1 MPHDYRKV
9 PPRRRRWALLVAA
22 AALIAVGSATLWR
35 WSAAH
40 SPAAAVASPPPV
52 QVTVAPVERRDVP
65 IYVSGLGAVQAS
77 VSVTI
82 RSQVDGVLQDVLFT
96 EGQRVKKDDVLAKID
111 PRLFQAALDQAI
123 AKKAQDQAQLIA
135 AEKDLARYTTL
146 GPKGFATQ
154 QSIDQQQGKVDQLK
168 ASIQAD
174 AAAIETAQTQLAYT
188 TIVAPSD
195 GRIGVRLVDPGNIVH
210 AADQTA
216 LATLVQTEPIAVMF
230 TLPAQLLDDVRAAM
244 RRGAVEVT
252 AFDADNRQA
261 LATGTLL
268 LIDNSIDQATAT
280 MRLKA
285 MFANEGGALWPGE
298 FVNAR
303 VLIDTRHDALV
314 VPSVAVQR
322 GPKGL
327 FAWAVTVGGT
337 AQMRPIEAGPAHR
350 RPDDRDLGPRRRTT
364 VSSLMGS
371 TGCGRARLSALR
383 RRRRRARDAPA

>member
-1 MPHDYRKV
+1 MPV
-9 PPRRRRWALLVAA
+9 
-22 AALIAVGSATLWR
+22 
-35 WSAAH
+35 
-40 SPAAAVASPPPV
+40 
-52 QVTVAPVERRDVP
+52 
-65 IYVSGLGAVQAS
+65 YVSGLGAVQAS

-123 AKKAQDQAQLIA
+123 AKKAQDEAQLVA
-135 AEKDLARYTTL
+135 AQKDLVRYTTL

-168 ASIQAD
+168 GSIEAD

-244 RRGAVEVT
+244 KRGPVEVT
-252 AFDADNRQA
+252 AFDADNRAA

-268 LIDNSIDQATAT
+268 LIDNTIDQATAT

-285 MFANEGGALWPGE
+285 MFANENGALWPGE

-327 FAWAVTVGGT
+327 FAWVAGADGT
-337 AQMRPIEAGPAHR
+337 AQMRPIEAGPASGDVTIVTSGLAAGDR
-350 RPDDRDLGPRRRTT
+350 VVTEGQYRLRPGAP
-364 VSSLMGS
+364 VAVAPPAPVA
-371 TGCGRARLSALR
+371 GR
-383 RRRRRARDAPA
+383 PA

>member
-1 MPHDYRKV
+1 MPHDHRQ
-9 PPRRRRWALLVAA
+9 PPHRYQRWALTLAVAVLV
-22 AALIAVGSATLWR
+22 AVGSATLWR
-35 WSAAH
+35 WSATHGVAK
-40 SPAAAVASPPPV
+40 AAAPPPAV
-52 QVTVAPVERRDVP
+52 QVTVAAVERRDVP
-65 IYVSGLGAVQAS
+65 VYVSGLGAVQAS

-123 AKKAQDQAQLIA
+123 AKKAQDEAQLIA
-135 AEKDLARYTTL
+135 ADKDLVRYTTL

-216 LATLVQTEPIAVMF
+216 LATLVQTQPIAVMF

-244 RRGAVEVT
+244 QRGPVEVT

-268 LIDNSIDQATAT
+268 LIDNTIDQATAT

-285 MFANEGGALWPGE
+285 MFANEGGALWSGE

-303 VLIDTRHDALV
+303 VLIDTQHDALV

-327 FAWAVTVGGT
+327 FAWVVSADGA
-337 AQMRPIEAGPAHR
+337 AQMRPIVAGPATGDLTIVTSGLKA
-350 RPDDRDLGPRRRTT
+350 DDRVVTEGQYRLRQGAPVT
-364 VSSLMGS
+364 VAASPASG
-371 TGCGRARLSALR
+371 TG
-383 RRRRRARDAPA
+383 